1 VWRLSGSIGAE
12 ILGIDL
18 AAEPGHNVVAEIRR
32 IWQAVLKSLAMPVTR
47 KIQFCI
53 VCRDD

>member
-1 VWRLSGSIGAE
+1 VRRLSGSIGAE

-18 AAEPGHNVVAEIRR
+18 AAEPGYNVIAEIRQ
-32 IWQAVLKSLAMPVTR
+32 IWQAALKSPAMPVTR

-53 VCRDD
+53 VCRVG